1 MSAISGFATTRATAG
16 LLRRGGVPQGGGC
29 RVWLAE
35 GLVRETAS
43 EVRAGSWLRVCP
55 VEICGRRRVRGECGW
70 GSLAGGV
77 RRGWSGLSLVMSP
90 QVRRTLEDDDPTVVT
105 WRQMLIEVGGLSED
119 EFAAFVSRW
128 RAFVAEDERGWFDHE
143 TEGYYAAPLLIPA
156 ELRDLERLG
165 GRLVRLENEIHYIL
179 DRYFHPRRTFD
190 RSLIPEIRHVINK
203 AVAAWKAANRPVT

>member
-1 MSAISGFATTRATAG
+1 
-16 LLRRGGVPQGGGC
+16 
-29 RVWLAE
+29 
-35 GLVRETAS
+35 
-43 EVRAGSWLRVCP
+43 
-55 VEICGRRRVRGECGW
+55 
-70 GSLAGGV
+70 
-77 RRGWSGLSLVMSP
+77 MSP